1 MTNLKLSIHLDF
13 IEICI
18 PIYCIIEN
26 NYKNDHKVDRDKS
39 QGVDFEKNE
48 ARLNNKAEYKN
59 VLLNSNSFVH
69 GSNHNI
75 WDNEEYND
83 IVPSGQF

>member
-1 MTNLKLSIHLDF
+1 MTNLKLSIQLDF
-13 IEICI
+13 IEIGI

-26 NYKNDHKVDRDKS
+26 NYKNNLKIEWDLS

-59 VLLNSNSFVH
+59 VLLYSNSFVH

-83 IVPSGQF
+83 IVPSGQL

>member
-1 MTNLKLSIHLDF
+1 MNILMTNLKLSIHLDF

-26 NYKNDHKVDRDKS
+26 NYKNNHKVDRDKS

-59 VLLNSNSFVH
+59 VLLNSYSFVH

-75 WDNEEYND
+75 
-83 IVPSGQF
+83 